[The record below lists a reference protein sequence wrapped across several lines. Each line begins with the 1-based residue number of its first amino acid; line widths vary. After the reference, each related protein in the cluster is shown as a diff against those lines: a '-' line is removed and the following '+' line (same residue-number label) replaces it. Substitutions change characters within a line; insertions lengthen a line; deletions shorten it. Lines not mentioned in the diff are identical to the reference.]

1 MAEKVDFLVIGSGIA
16 GLTFALEAS
25 AHGSVLV
32 VTKSEPSESSTRYAQ
47 GGIASVLGKD
57 DSFQAHVDDTFS
69 AGAGICETAMVEL
82 VVRSGPER
90 IRWLESLGVEFSTTA
105 TGDRDL
111 GLEGGHSR
119 RRVAHVEDMTGRS
132 VEQVLL
138 ERVSQTPNVRLVT
151 PVIAIDLI
159 TADKVRHAGDA
170 NRCLGAYI
178 LDLTTN
184 CIQTILARCTF
195 LATGGCGKVYLVTS
209 NPDVATGDGIAMA
222 YRAGAR
228 VANMEFIQFHPT
240 CLYHHKA
247 KSFLISEALR
257 GEGGVLIN
265 AAGHPFM
272 DEYHPQG
279 SLAPRDIVARGI
291 DAELKRSGADSVFL
305 DMTHLPADFLQE
317 RFPNIHQRCLE
328 LGIDIRFEPIPVVPG
343 AHYCCGGVIIDA
355 DGRTDLPGLYAAGEV
370 TYSGV
375 HGANRL
381 ASNSLLEAL
390 VFGHRAADSA
400 GQELQE
406 KTFRFPRE
414 VPEWNMG
421 LAIDSDEKVVVTQ
434 AWDEIRSFMW
444 RYVSIV
450 RSNTRLERAARRID
464 LVREE
469 INGDWWRSQ
478 PFGDLVELRN
488 LARVAQLIIQSA
500 LMRHESRGLHYNL
513 DYPDADDAHFRRPTV
528 LWRGRRRR

>member
-25 AHGSVLV
+25 AHGSVLI
-32 VTKSEPSESSTRYAQ
+32 VTKAEPSESSTRYAQ
-47 GGIASVLGKD
+47 GGIASVLGAG
-57 DSFQAHVDDTFS
+57 DSFQAHMVDTFT
-69 AGAGICETAMVEL
+69 AGAGICDPAMVEL
-82 VVRSGPER
+82 AVRSGPER

-105 TGDRDL
+105 GGDRDL

-138 ERVSQTPNVRLVT
+138 ERVGQAPNIRLVT

-159 TADKVRHAGDA
+159 TAGKVRHAGDA
-170 NRCLGAYI
+170 DRCLGAYI
-178 LDLTTN
+178 LDLRTN
-184 CIQTILARCTF
+184 RIQTVLARCTF

-240 CLYHHKA
+240 CLYHPKA

-257 GEGGVLIN
+257 GEGGILIN
-265 AAGHPFM
+265 ANGHPFM

-305 DMTHLPADFLQE
+305 DMTHLPDDFLQE
-317 RFPNIHQRCLE
+317 RFPNIHRRCLE
-328 LGIDIRFEPIPVVPG
+328 LGIDMRSEPIPVVPG

-390 VFGHRAADSA
+390 VFACRAAAASHRDGREPS
-400 GQELQE
+400 
-406 KTFRFPRE
+406 FRFPRE
-414 VPEWNMG
+414 LPEWNMG

-464 LVREE
+464 IVREE
-469 INGDWWRSQ
+469 INGDWWRYQ

-500 LMRHESRGLHYNL
+500 RMRHESRGLHYNL
-513 DYPDADDAHFRRPTV
+513 DYPDTDDAHFRRPTV
-528 LWRGRRRR
+528 LWRGRRR